1 MQIKTFGEWL
11 RHQRLQKE
19 ISPFHM
25 AEALGYKR
33 VSAIYNFEYGIAPLP
48 LSKWP
53 LMAEI
58 LGLSV
63 AAFLETMDRYA
74 PEKAAEFRRIRES
87 AAPEDVS
94 DSGKGSRRAQ
104 EHSAVIVPTAA
115 RVSEDRLKS
124 FHLTDAEIV
133 FVTHEPWEDSL
144 ILAVDRVRRGK
155 GLRPGLLQVIG
166 DSPLPS
172 VAIVTALR
180 EAQTV
185 CVLEPENAGMPHPMA
200 DQVKAAFLDALTG
213 AEGYPQIHRVP
224 RIFSVAAPARFDGW
238 SAAEIQDILARIRES
253 GRRRH
258 LLLKVAGNIPSPA
271 INR

>member
-1 MQIKTFGEWL
+1 MQNKTFGEWL
-11 RHQRLQKE
+11 RNQRLQKE

-58 LGLSV
+58 LGFPVSD
-63 AAFLETMDRYA
+63 FLETMDRYA

-87 AAPEDVS
+87 AFTIESLV
-94 DSGKGSRRAQ
+94 SGKGSRKG
-104 EHSAVIVPTAA
+104 EDHSAVIVPTAA
-115 RVSEDRLKS
+115 WVTEDRLKS

-133 FVTHEPWEDSL
+133 FVTNEPWDDSL

-155 GLRPGLLQVIG
+155 GVKPGLLQVVG
-166 DSPLPS
+166 DSPMPS
-172 VAIVTALR
+172 VSIVTALR
-180 EAQTV
+180 EVQTV
-185 CVLEPENAGMPHPMA
+185 CVLEPENPAMPHPMA

-224 RIFSVAAPARFDGW
+224 RIFSVGAPAQFDGW
-238 SAAEIQDILARIRES
+238 SAAEIEGILSRIGES
-253 GRRRH
+253 GRHRH
-258 LLLKVAGNIPSPA
+258 LVLKVSKNIPSPA
-271 INR
+271 LNR